1 MIRLMRGNNF
11 PRLLQTRFGTGKR
24 FTSAYLA
31 YFQKAQNLKLET
43 EDDLN
48 RLGEPQ
54 AMWFHY
60 AMSTNQRGEALIQSI
75 EEVKR
80 FKSARYL
87 DVGCGFGGH
96 LIAAARHGA
105 QCVGIEPD
113 PLRAD
118 FSAKNLADF
127 GLKIPVF
134 PLDALTPAIE
144 TQLGTFDII
153 TCNDVAEHVD
163 SAGRLIMNLGRL
175 LRPGGLAYLEIP
187 NGECI
192 DFVAHDGH
200 FGLFGISLL
209 PRDEAKAYHWE
220 RFHCPYDVG
229 DYWKLEDYLEF
240 FSHAGLTARLVPSLH
255 HPTLP
260 ISELDRQLG
269 CLDDAA
275 KPVAAIDNAYRE
287 YRLRLARD
295 RLSMNEEAFRNRY
308 LRNFWTFL
316 ATM

>member
-11 PRLLQTRFGTGKR
+11 PRLLQRRFGTGKG
-24 FTSAYLA
+24 FTSAYLT
-31 YFQKAQNLKLET
+31 YFQKAQNVELET
-43 EDDLN
+43 EHDLD
-48 RLGEPQ
+48 RLGEPR

-75 EEVKR
+75 EPLK
-80 FKSARYL
+80 KLKGARYL

-113 PLRAD
+113 PLRAE
-118 FSAKNLADF
+118 FSAKNIADF
-127 GLKIPVF
+127 RLDIPVF
-134 PLDALTPAIE
+134 NLDALADNIE
-144 TQLGTFDII
+144 AQIGTFDII

-163 SAGRLIMNLGRL
+163 SAEGLIMNLGRL

-209 PRDEAKAYHWE
+209 TREQAKAYHWD
-220 RFHCPYDVG
+220 RFHSAYDVG
-229 DYWKLEDYLEF
+229 DYWKLQDYLEF
-240 FSHAGLTARLVPSLH
+240 FQAARLNARLISSLH

-260 ISELDRQLG
+260 FSELDRQLRL
-269 CLDDAA
+269 LDDAA
-275 KPVAAIDNAYRE
+275 RSDEAVNEAYQAYRG
-287 YRLRLARD
+287 RLDRD
-295 RLSMNEEAFRNRY
+295 RFSMDEESFRNRY